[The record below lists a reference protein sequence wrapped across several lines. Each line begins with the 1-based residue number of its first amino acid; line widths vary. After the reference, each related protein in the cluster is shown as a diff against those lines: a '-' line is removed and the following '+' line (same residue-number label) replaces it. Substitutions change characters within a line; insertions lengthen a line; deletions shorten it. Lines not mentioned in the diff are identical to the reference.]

1 MQDLRKQTV
10 GTYFA
15 KSILTVSLLSTLAIT
30 GCATQRADSRPII
43 RNLDTFSMPA
53 QAREDRYAR
62 VVYCGGA
69 GPWACSRPTEKTSI
83 RSDSVNLVAA
93 NLVAMVDPVDVSPA
107 IKVSE
112 FVEAPAPVVAV
123 APPIETVVAEKVDPI
138 KDVVFRNIL
147 FGFDSSVIPKYGK
160 EVLDAYWMDFKNRKI
175 ELVGYTDNVGERARN
190 NEIAQDRAMAVKQYL
205 MSKGLFDSYITIR
218 GRGLCCYIANNK
230 SDETR
235 GLNRRVEI
243 HLMGD

>member
-1 MQDLRKQTV
+1 MQDSRKQKV
-10 GTYFA
+10 GTYFG
-15 KSILTVSLLSTLAIT
+15 KSILTVSLVSTLAIT
-30 GCATQRADSRPII
+30 GCATQRAESRPIV

-53 QAREDRYAR
+53 QARTDRYAR

-69 GPWACSRPTEKTSI
+69 GPWACSRPTDKTSI
-83 RSDSVNLVAA
+83 RSDSLNLYAA
-93 NLVAMVDPVDVSPA
+93 NLVAMAEPIAVKTPDPVEVPVT
-107 IKVSE
+107 IP
-112 FVEAPAPVVAV
+112 VEPVPVVAQ
-123 APPIETVVAEKVDPI
+123 AEPDPI

-147 FGFDSSVIPKYGK
+147 FGFNSAVIPKYGK

-175 ELVGYTDNVGERARN
+175 ELVGFTDNVGEKARN
-190 NEIAQDRAMAVKQYL
+190 DEIAQDRAMAVKQYL

>member
-1 MQDLRKQTV
+1 MQDSKKQNV

-15 KSILTVSLLSTLAIT
+15 KSMLTASLLSTLVIT
-30 GCATQRADSRPII
+30 GCATQRAETRPIV
-43 RNLDTFSMPA
+43 RNLDSFSLPA
-53 QAREDRYAR
+53 QARTDRYAR

-83 RSDSVNLVAA
+83 RSDSANLIAA
-93 NLVAMVDPVDVSPA
+93 NLVAMTDPVADPIPA
-107 IKVSE
+107 PE
-112 FVEAPAPVVAV
+112 EAPVVQAPERVEESV
-123 APPIETVVAEKVDPI
+123 ASVPQEKVDPI

-147 FGFDSSVIPKYGK
+147 FGFASSAISKDGK
-160 EVLDAYWMDFKNRKI
+160 EVLDAYWMSLKNRKI
-175 ELVGYTDNVGERARN
+175 ELVGYTDNIGERDRN
-190 NEIAQDRAMAVKQYL
+190 EEIAQSRALAVKQYL
-205 MSKGLFDSYITIR
+205 MSKGLYDSQIRIR